1 MIQHPQATNSIH
13 RQFNYQRNIFQTC
26 IEYGYERRKKN
37 PPPATNE
44 MFAIKPN
51 HTYNIKWALMS
62 VRFKEKVNIFIYL
75 VIIQGTNEDIK

>member
-1 MIQHPQATNSIH
+1 
-13 RQFNYQRNIFQTC
+13 
-26 IEYGYERRKKN
+26 
-37 PPPATNE
+37 